1 MYSKIDISIINLLN
15 RRLKLVDVYILA
27 WDSINQV
34 FTIIKKRKQK
44 SNWHLTRG
52 KTNMVFCLRY
62 RAS

>member
-1 MYSKIDISIINLLN
+1 MYSEIDISLINLLN

-27 WDSINQV
+27 WDSISQV
-34 FTIIKKRKQK
+34 FTIIKKQK